1 MSATFPTSL
10 IVSSSHS
17 NEFIRLCFLKSKGNA
32 SFNSNFRFV
41 GCKVPFTEN
50 IQATML
56 KFASLK
62 GVKPAY
68 QSLFEDNIIISDW
81 EDQEGDTEEMGSPW
95 EGAVTY
101 KRNSSVSHVEYC
113 TTLERLGF
121 EKLSTDVS
129 KSRASKMG
137 LRVTKAVKDYP
148 FGTPVQISI
157 DVTRKEKK
165 LRLDGIVKTV
175 ITLDCYRC
183 CEPAA
188 ECVFSNFSLILS
200 EEPIEEPEVINMGII
215 SGQDK
220 FMTFDQNSDQDDEE
234 LIDLDDQLY
243 FPPVEKEIDISKNI
257 RDILHLEITMNAIC
271 NPGCKGM
278 CLRCGINLNIGS
290 CNCSKQDV
298 KKNDFGPLGNLKR
311 QMQKNS

>member
-1 MSATFPTSL
+1 MSATFPTSS

-17 NEFIRLCFLKSKGNA
+17 NEFIRLCCLKSKGNA

-175 ITLDCYRC
+175 ITLDCYRYFTYKLA
-183 CEPAA
+183 PYIRH
-188 ECVFSNFSLILS
+188 FYFN
-200 EEPIEEPEVINMGII
+200 
-215 SGQDK
+215 
-220 FMTFDQNSDQDDEE
+220 
-234 LIDLDDQLY
+234 QL
-243 FPPVEKEIDISKNI
+243 KHN
-257 RDILHLEITMNAIC
+257 IC
-271 NPGCKGM
+271 NHFSFHVCAKAKTVCYDAHLPIFKVLSVLLLD
-278 CLRCGINLNIGS
+278 CLRFGLINF
-290 CNCSKQDV
+290 DY
-298 KKNDFGPLGNLKR
+298 
-311 QMQKNS
+311 